1 MPLDS
6 VMDVRR
12 KKLTFRAWHRGLKEL
27 DLILG
32 PFADAHLGHLD
43 EAGLDAFEELLTIP
57 DNDLFDWLCDRSAP
71 PDRYRTR
78 VYEQIYDFSRRA
90 GGL

>member
-1 MPLDS
+1 
-6 VMDVRR
+6 MDVRR

-43 EAGLDAFEELLTIP
+43 DGGLDAFEELLTIP
-57 DNDLFDWLCDRSAP
+57 DNDLFDWLSDRSAP

-90 GGL
+90 RGL

>member
-1 MPLDS
+1 MGLDS
-6 VMDVRR
+6 AMDVRR

-57 DNDLFDWLCDRSAP
+57 DNDLFDWLCDRSTP

>member
-1 MPLDS
+1 MGLDS
-6 VMDVRR
+6 AMDVRR

-57 DNDLFDWLCDRSAP
+57 DNDLFDWLCDRSTP

-90 GGL
+90 GGV